1 MTQYLKYKGYQ
12 GTIEPQIDDGTL
24 FGKVAFIRDLITYEA
39 DTLPK
44 LVKEFRQSVDDYLND
59 CEELG
64 KAPDRPFKGSLNVRV
79 GEELH
84 KAMALAILEA
94 SLTTSKPK
102 SINAFICEAIEEKLS
117 REKSKEIHTNIAH

>member
-44 LVKEFRQSVDDYLND
+44 LIEEFQQSVDDYLKD

-64 KAPDRPFKGSLNVRV
+64 KAPDKPFKGSLNVRV
-79 GEELH
+79 GEALH
-84 KAMALAILEA
+84 KAMAMAILEA
-94 SLTTSKPK
+94 SLNHTKPK

-117 REKSKEIHTNIAH
+117 RERSKGISTDTIN

>member
-24 FGKVAFIRDLITYEA
+24 FGKVAFIRDLITYGA

-44 LVKEFRQSVDDYLND
+44 LIEEFQQSVDDYLKD

-64 KAPDRPFKGSLNVRV
+64 KTPDKPFKGSLNVRV

-84 KAMALAILEA
+84 KAMAIAILEA
-94 SLTTSKPK
+94 PLNHTRPK

-117 REKSKEIHTNIAH
+117 RERSKGISTDTIN